1 MEGKAISR
9 MKTLYRL
16 ERSLK
21 KRISIQIRQK
31 KVVDLIVN
39 FNYQTFDHLTS
50 YAVDYE
56 LYSSTNPYSLVFSQS
71 FVGRKLFLA
80 VLLIIFCKA

>member
-1 MEGKAISR
+1 MEVKAINK

-16 ERSLK
+16 ERNLK

-39 FNYQTFDHLTS
+39 FNYQTFNHLAS

-56 LYSSTNPYSLVFSQS
+56 LCSSANPYSLVFNQS
-71 FVGRKLFLA
+71 FVGKKLFLA

>member
-1 MEGKAISR
+1 MEVRAINR
-9 MKTLYRL
+9 MITLYRL

-21 KRISIQIRQK
+21 KRISIQILQR

-50 YAVDYE
+50 CAVDYE
-56 LYSSTNPYSLVFSQS
+56 LCSSANPYSLVFSQS

>member
-1 MEGKAISR
+1 MEVKAINK

-16 ERSLK
+16 ERNLK

-50 YAVDYE
+50 CEVDYE
-56 LYSSTNPYSLVFSQS
+56 LCSSANPYSLVFSQS

-80 VLLIIFCKA
+80 ILLIISCKA

>member
-1 MEGKAISR
+1 MEVKAINK

-16 ERSLK
+16 ERNLK

-39 FNYQTFDHLTS
+39 FNYQTFNHLTS
-50 YAVDYE
+50 CAVDYE
-56 LYSSTNPYSLVFSQS
+56 LCSSANPYSLVFSQS
-71 FVGRKLFLA
+71 FVGKKLFLV
-80 VLLIIFCKA
+80 VLLIISCKA